1 MKKYLFLFI
10 GIFIGFIL
18 SIFTFI
24 FTESIPRN
32 VEHYVMI
39 ISYILI
45 SFSAILALF
54 QLRQNAKKDLKE
66 EEWNKK
72 HLAYI
77 KINEYV
83 KSLEQQRTLLDK
95 ITVEKKLIKNNK
107 GTPISFSDRR
117 NMKTPLD
124 YKEIHTW
131 VCKHDKNKLKVVNT
145 SIEEKNIYVTTIS
158 GANVIRIL
166 ISIINT
172 YELIASGIKKGLLDR
187 DLVLDSLKSSI
198 VKNFEFFENY
208 INHRREKHDSHDF
221 ACDWESLYNELN
233 KGGN

>member
-1 MKKYLFLFI
+1 MKKILPFSF
-10 GIFIGFIL
+10 GIFVGFVL
-18 SIFTFI
+18 SVFTFI
-24 FTESIPRN
+24 FTEAMPKD

-45 SFSAILALF
+45 SFSAILALL
-54 QLRQNAKKDLKE
+54 QLKQNAKKNLKE
-66 EEWNKK
+66 EKWNEKY
-72 HLAYI
+72 LAYT

-83 KSLEQQRTLLDK
+83 KHLEKKRTILDK
-95 ITVEKKLIKNNK
+95 ITVEKKLIKNDK

-117 NMKTPLD
+117 NMKKPLD
-124 YKEIHTW
+124 YKEIHSW
-131 VCKHDKNKLKVVNT
+131 VCKLDKNKCKIVNS
-145 SIEEKNIYVTTIS
+145 SIEGKDVYVTTID

-166 ISIINT
+166 LSIINT

-198 VKNFEFFENY
+198 VKNFEFFESY
-208 INHRREKHDSHDF
+208 IKHRREKHDSHDF
-221 ACDWESLYNELN
+221 ACVWESLYNELK